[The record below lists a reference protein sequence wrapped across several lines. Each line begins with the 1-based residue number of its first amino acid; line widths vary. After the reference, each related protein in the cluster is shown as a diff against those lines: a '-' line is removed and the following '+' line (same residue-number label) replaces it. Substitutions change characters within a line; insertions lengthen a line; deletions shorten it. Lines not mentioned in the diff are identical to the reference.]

1 MSDRRTAILEAATTV
16 IARRG
21 VRGLRVEELAAEA
34 GVSKALIYYHFEDRT
49 GLLRHTLAFVNNRAE
64 RYTAEQPAAE
74 AAAGPEVT
82 AGREA
87 MTDSETAAGPGVAP
101 GSDAAPGPLRRL
113 EQALLLE
120 LQDLPH
126 VRENSTAWG
135 ELRASAVFDPQLRG
149 ELALANVI
157 WVREVA
163 DLLGEVRP
171 TAPESALTASAERLT
186 ALLEGLS
193 ARWLSGI
200 LPLPDA
206 RTRMREAIGVEVAH
220 PARDAVAPATY
231 DTPTPPEQA

>member
-1 MSDRRTAILEAATTV
+1 MSDRRTAILEAAATV

-21 VRGLRVEELAAEA
+21 VRGLRVEELAEEA

-49 GLLRHTLAFVNNRAE
+49 GLLRRTLAFVNNRAE
-64 RYTAEQPAAE
+64 RYTAEQAAAGQPAAE
-74 AAAGPEVT
+74 TPT
-82 AGREA
+82 
-87 MTDSETAAGPGVAP
+87 
-101 GSDAAPGPLRRL
+101 GPLRRL

-135 ELRASAVFDPQLRG
+135 ELRASAVFDPELRG
-149 ELALANVI
+149 ELALASVI

-163 DLLGEVRP
+163 DQLGEARP

-193 ARWLSGI
+193 ARWLSGT
-200 LPLPDA
+200 LPLTDA

-220 PARDAVAPATY
+220 LAGLD
-231 DTPTPPEQA
+231 

>member
-1 MSDRRTAILEAATTV
+1 MSDRRTAILEAAATV

-49 GLLRHTLAFVNNRAE
+49 GLLRRTLAFVNNRAE
-64 RYTAEQPAAE
+64 RYTAEQAAAGQPAAE
-74 AAAGPEVT
+74 APA
-82 AGREA
+82 
-87 MTDSETAAGPGVAP
+87 
-101 GSDAAPGPLRRL
+101 GPLRRL

-135 ELRASAVFDPQLRG
+135 ELRASAVFDPELRG
-149 ELALANVI
+149 ELALASVI

-163 DLLGEVRP
+163 DQLGEVRP

-200 LPLPDA
+200 LTLTDA
-206 RTRMREAIGVEVAH
+206 RIRMREAIGVEVAH
-220 PARDAVAPATY
+220 LTRLD
-231 DTPTPPEQA
+231 

>member
-1 MSDRRTAILEAATTV
+1 MSDRRTAILEAAATV

-21 VRGLRVEELAAEA
+21 VRGLRVEELAVEA

-49 GLLRHTLAFVNNRAE
+49 GLLRRTLAFVNNRAE
-64 RYTAEQPAAE
+64 RYTAEQSA
-74 AAAGPEVT
+74 V
-82 AGREA
+82 
-87 MTDSETAAGPGVAP
+87 
-101 GSDAAPGPLRRL
+101 DAATGAAPASGPLRQL

-135 ELRASAVFDPQLRG
+135 ELRASAVFDPELRG
-149 ELALANVI
+149 ELALASVI

-163 DLLGEVRP
+163 DQLGEVRP
-171 TAPESALTASAERLT
+171 TAPESALVASAERLT

-200 LPLPDA
+200 LPLTDA

-220 PARDAVAPATY
+220 LAGHTADRSADG
-231 DTPTPPEQA
+231 TPTSPNKLD

>member
-1 MSDRRTAILEAATTV
+1 MSDRRTAILEAAATV

-21 VRGLRVEELAAEA
+21 VRGLRVEELAVEA

-49 GLLRHTLAFVNNRAE
+49 GLLRRTLAFVNNRAE
-64 RYTAEQPAAE
+64 RYTVEQSAAD
-74 AAAGPEVT
+74 AAAGPGT
-82 AGREA
+82 PTG
-87 MTDSETAAGPGVAP
+87 
-101 GSDAAPGPLRRL
+101 AAPTAGPLRRL

-135 ELRASAVFDPQLRG
+135 ELRASAVFDPELRG
-149 ELALANVI
+149 ELALASVI

-163 DLLGEVRP
+163 DQLGEVRP

-220 PARDAVAPATY
+220 LAGRAACLPTDDAPRSSNKL
-231 DTPTPPEQA
+231 D

>member
-1 MSDRRTAILEAATTV
+1 MSDRRTAILEAAATV

-21 VRGLRVEELAAEA
+21 VRGLRVEELAVEA

-49 GLLRHTLAFVNNRAE
+49 GLLRRTLAFVNNRAE
-64 RYTAEQPAAE
+64 RYTAEQSAAD
-74 AAAGPEVT
+74 AAAGPDAVT
-82 AGREA
+82 
-87 MTDSETAAGPGVAP
+87 GPGTAT
-101 GSDAAPGPLRRL
+101 GAAPTTGPLGRL

-135 ELRASAVFDPQLRG
+135 ELRASAVFDPELRG
-149 ELALANVI
+149 ELALASVI

-163 DLLGEVRP
+163 DQLGEVRP
-171 TAPESALTASAERLT
+171 TAPESALIASAERLT

-200 LPLPDA
+200 LPLADA

-220 PARDAVAPATY
+220 LAGRRHADE
-231 DTPTPPEQA
+231 PE

>member
-1 MSDRRTAILEAATTV
+1 MSDRRTAILEAAATV

-21 VRGLRVEELAAEA
+21 VRGLRVEELAVEA

-49 GLLRHTLAFVNNRAE
+49 GLLRRTLAFVNNRAE
-64 RYTAEQPAAE
+64 RYTTEQSTADA
-74 AAAGPEVT
+74 VT
-82 AGREA
+82 
-87 MTDSETAAGPGVAP
+87 GPGTTT
-101 GSDAAPGPLRRL
+101 GDALTAGPLRRL

-135 ELRASAVFDPQLRG
+135 ELRASAVFDPELRG
-149 ELALANVI
+149 ELALASVI

-163 DLLGEVRP
+163 DQLGEVRP
-171 TAPESALTASAERLT
+171 TAPESALITSAERLT

-200 LPLPDA
+200 LPLADT

-220 PARDAVAPATY
+220 LAGRRHADELEYT
-231 DTPTPPEQA
+231 

>member
-1 MSDRRTAILEAATTV
+1 MSDRRTAILEAAATV

-21 VRGLRVEELAAEA
+21 VRGLRVEELAVEA

-49 GLLRHTLAFVNNRAE
+49 GLLRRTLAFVNNRAE
-64 RYTAEQPAAE
+64 RYTAEQSAA
-74 AAAGPEVT
+74 
-82 AGREA
+82 
-87 MTDSETAAGPGVAP
+87 
-101 GSDAAPGPLRRL
+101 DAATGAAPASGPLRRL

-135 ELRASAVFDPQLRG
+135 ELRASAVFDPELRG
-149 ELALANVI
+149 ELALASVI

-163 DLLGEVRP
+163 DQLGEVRP
-171 TAPESALTASAERLT
+171 TAPEPALVASAERLT

-200 LPLPDA
+200 LPLTDA

-220 PARDAVAPATY
+220 LARHTADRSA
-231 DTPTPPEQA
+231 DGTPTSPNKLD

>member
-1 MSDRRTAILEAATTV
+1 MSDRRTAILEAAATV

-49 GLLRHTLAFVNNRAE
+49 GLLRRTLAFVNNRAE
-64 RYTAEQPAAE
+64 RYTAEQAAAGQPAAE
-74 AAAGPEVT
+74 APA
-82 AGREA
+82 
-87 MTDSETAAGPGVAP
+87 
-101 GSDAAPGPLRRL
+101 GPLRRL

-135 ELRASAVFDPQLRG
+135 ELRASAVFDPELRG
-149 ELALANVI
+149 ELALASVI

-163 DLLGEVRP
+163 DQLGEVRP

-200 LPLPDA
+200 LPLTDA

-220 PARDAVAPATY
+220 LAQLD
-231 DTPTPPEQA
+231 

>member
-1 MSDRRTAILEAATTV
+1 MSDRRTAILEAAATV

-49 GLLRHTLAFVNNRAE
+49 GLLRRTLAFVNNRAE
-64 RYTAEQPAAE
+64 RYTAEQAAAGQPAAE
-74 AAAGPEVT
+74 APA
-82 AGREA
+82 
-87 MTDSETAAGPGVAP
+87 
-101 GSDAAPGPLRRL
+101 GPLRRL

-135 ELRASAVFDPQLRG
+135 ELRASAVFDPELRG
-149 ELALANVI
+149 ELALASVI

-163 DLLGEVRP
+163 DQLGEVRP

-200 LPLPDA
+200 LPLTDA

-220 PARDAVAPATY
+220 LTRLD
-231 DTPTPPEQA
+231 

>member
-1 MSDRRTAILEAATTV
+1 MSDRRTAILEAAATV

-21 VRGLRVEELAAEA
+21 VRGLRVEELAEEA

-49 GLLRHTLAFVNNRAE
+49 GLLRRTLAFVNNRAE
-64 RYTAEQPAAE
+64 RYTAEQAAAGQPAAE
-74 AAAGPEVT
+74 TPAGPL
-82 AGREA
+82 
-87 MTDSETAAGPGVAP
+87 S
-101 GSDAAPGPLRRL
+101 RL

-135 ELRASAVFDPQLRG
+135 ELRASAVFDPELRG
-149 ELALANVI
+149 ELALASVI

-163 DLLGEVRP
+163 DQLGEARP

-200 LPLPDA
+200 LPLTDA

-220 PARDAVAPATY
+220 LAGLD
-231 DTPTPPEQA
+231 

>member
-1 MSDRRTAILEAATTV
+1 MSDRRTAILEAAATV

-21 VRGLRVEELAAEA
+21 VRGLRVEELAVEA

-49 GLLRHTLAFVNNRAE
+49 GLLRRTLAFVNNRAE
-64 RYTAEQPAAE
+64 RYTAEQSAA
-74 AAAGPEVT
+74 
-82 AGREA
+82 
-87 MTDSETAAGPGVAP
+87 DTAAGPDAMTAP
-101 GSDAAPGPLRRL
+101 GTTTGATPTTGPLRRL

-120 LQDLPH
+120 LQDLPQ

-135 ELRASAVFDPQLRG
+135 ELRASAVFDPELRG
-149 ELALANVI
+149 ELALASVI

-163 DLLGEVRP
+163 DQLGEARP

-200 LPLPDA
+200 LPLADA

-220 PARDAVAPATY
+220 LAGHVARL
-231 DTPTPPEQA
+231 PTGDMPTSSQKLD

>member
-1 MSDRRTAILEAATTV
+1 MSDRRTAILEAAATV

-49 GLLRHTLAFVNNRAE
+49 GLLRRTLAFVNNRAE
-64 RYTAEQPAAE
+64 RYTAEQSA
-74 AAAGPEVT
+74 V
-82 AGREA
+82 
-87 MTDSETAAGPGVAP
+87 
-101 GSDAAPGPLRRL
+101 DAATGPDATAWPDAADDPGAATGAAPASGPLRRL

-135 ELRASAVFDPQLRG
+135 ELRASAVFDPELRG
-149 ELALANVI
+149 ELALASVI

-163 DLLGEVRP
+163 DQLGEVRP
-171 TAPESALTASAERLT
+171 TAPESALVASAERLT

-200 LPLPDA
+200 LPLADA
-206 RTRMREAIGVEVAH
+206 RTRMREAVGVEVAH
-220 PARDAVAPATY
+220 LAGHTADPSDGG
-231 DTPTPPEQA
+231 TPTSPNRLD

>member
-1 MSDRRTAILEAATTV
+1 MSDRRTAILEAAATV

-49 GLLRHTLAFVNNRAE
+49 GLLRRTLAFVNNRAE
-64 RYTAEQPAAE
+64 RYTAEQAAAGQPAAE
-74 AAAGPEVT
+74 APA
-82 AGREA
+82 
-87 MTDSETAAGPGVAP
+87 
-101 GSDAAPGPLRRL
+101 GPLRRL

-120 LQDLPH
+120 LQDLPL

-135 ELRASAVFDPQLRG
+135 ELRASAVFDPELRG
-149 ELALANVI
+149 ELALASVI

-163 DLLGEVRP
+163 DQLGEVRP

-200 LPLPDA
+200 LPLTDA

-220 PARDAVAPATY
+220 LAQLD
-231 DTPTPPEQA
+231 

>member
-1 MSDRRTAILEAATTV
+1 MSDRRTAILEAAATV

-49 GLLRHTLAFVNNRAE
+49 GLLRRTLAFVNNRAE
-64 RYTAEQPAAE
+64 RYTAEQAAAGQPAAE
-74 AAAGPEVT
+74 APA
-82 AGREA
+82 
-87 MTDSETAAGPGVAP
+87 
-101 GSDAAPGPLRRL
+101 GPLRRL

-135 ELRASAVFDPQLRG
+135 ELRASAVFDPELRG
-149 ELALANVI
+149 ELALASVI

-163 DLLGEVRP
+163 NQLGEVRP

-200 LPLPDA
+200 LPLTDA

-220 PARDAVAPATY
+220 LAQLD
-231 DTPTPPEQA
+231 

>member
-1 MSDRRTAILEAATTV
+1 MNDRRTAILEAAATV

-49 GLLRHTLAFVNNRAE
+49 GLLRRTLAFVNNRAE
-64 RYTAEQPAAE
+64 RYTAEQAATGQPGAE
-74 AAAGPEVT
+74 APA
-82 AGREA
+82 
-87 MTDSETAAGPGVAP
+87 
-101 GSDAAPGPLRRL
+101 GPLRRL

-135 ELRASAVFDPQLRG
+135 ELRASAVFDPELRG
-149 ELALANVI
+149 ELALASVI

-163 DLLGEVRP
+163 DQLGEVRP
-171 TAPESALTASAERLT
+171 AAPESALTASAERLT

-193 ARWLSGI
+193 ARWLSGV
-200 LPLPDA
+200 LSLTDA

-220 PARDAVAPATY
+220 LAQLD
-231 DTPTPPEQA
+231 

>member
-1 MSDRRTAILEAATTV
+1 MSDRRTAILEAAATV

-21 VRGLRVEELAAEA
+21 VRGLRVEELAVEA

-49 GLLRHTLAFVNNRAE
+49 GLLRRTLAFVNNRAE
-64 RYTAEQPAAE
+64 RYTAEQSA
-74 AAAGPEVT
+74 V
-82 AGREA
+82 
-87 MTDSETAAGPGVAP
+87 
-101 GSDAAPGPLRRL
+101 DAATGPDATAWPDAADDPGAATGAAPASGPLRRL

-135 ELRASAVFDPQLRG
+135 ELRASAVFDPELRG
-149 ELALANVI
+149 ELALASVI

-163 DLLGEVRP
+163 DQLGEVRP
-171 TAPESALTASAERLT
+171 TAPESALVASAERLT

-200 LPLPDA
+200 LPLTDA

-220 PARDAVAPATY
+220 LAGHTADRSTDG
-231 DTPTPPEQA
+231 TPTSPNKLD

>member
-1 MSDRRTAILEAATTV
+1 MNDRRTAILEAAATV

-49 GLLRHTLAFVNNRAE
+49 GLLRRTLAFVNNRAE
-64 RYTAEQPAAE
+64 RYTAEQ
-74 AAAGPEVT
+74 AAAGQPT
-82 AGREA
+82 TEA
-87 MTDSETAAGPGVAP
+87 PA
-101 GSDAAPGPLRRL
+101 GPLRRL

-135 ELRASAVFDPQLRG
+135 ELRASAVFDPELRG
-149 ELALANVI
+149 ELALASVI

-163 DLLGEVRP
+163 DQLGEARP

-200 LPLPDA
+200 LPLTDA

-220 PARDAVAPATY
+220 LARLD
-231 DTPTPPEQA
+231 

>member
-1 MSDRRTAILEAATTV
+1 MSDRRTAILEAAATV

-21 VRGLRVEELAAEA
+21 VRGLRVEELAVEA

-49 GLLRHTLAFVNNRAE
+49 GLLRRTLAFVNNRAE
-64 RYTAEQPAAE
+64 RYTAEQSAAD
-74 AAAGPEVT
+74 AAADPDTVTDPGAPTDPGTT
-82 AGREA
+82 AG
-87 MTDSETAAGPGVAP
+87 
-101 GSDAAPGPLRRL
+101 AAPTAGPLRRL

-135 ELRASAVFDPQLRG
+135 ELRASAVFDPELRG
-149 ELALANVI
+149 ELALASVI

-163 DLLGEVRP
+163 DQLGEVRP

-200 LPLPDA
+200 LPLADA

-220 PARDAVAPATY
+220 LAGHVARLPAD
-231 DTPTPPEQA
+231 DMPTSSQKLD

>member
-1 MSDRRTAILEAATTV
+1 MSDRRTAILEAAATV

-49 GLLRHTLAFVNNRAE
+49 ALLRRTLAFVNNRAE
-64 RYTAEQPAAE
+64 RYTAEQAAAGQPAAE
-74 AAAGPEVT
+74 APA
-82 AGREA
+82 
-87 MTDSETAAGPGVAP
+87 
-101 GSDAAPGPLRRL
+101 GPLRRL

-135 ELRASAVFDPQLRG
+135 ELRASAVFDPELRG
-149 ELALANVI
+149 ELALASVI

-163 DLLGEVRP
+163 DQLGEVRP

-200 LPLPDA
+200 LTLTDA
-206 RTRMREAIGVEVAH
+206 RIRMREAIGVEVAH
-220 PARDAVAPATY
+220 LTRLD
-231 DTPTPPEQA
+231 

>member
-1 MSDRRTAILEAATTV
+1 MSDRRTAILEAAATV

-21 VRGLRVEELAAEA
+21 VRGLRVEELAVEA

-49 GLLRHTLAFVNNRAE
+49 GLLRRTLAFVNNRAE
-64 RYTAEQPAAE
+64 RYTAEQSAAD
-74 AAAGPEVT
+74 AAV
-82 AGREA
+82 
-87 MTDSETAAGPGVAP
+87 GPGAVADP
-101 GSDAAPGPLRRL
+101 GTTTGATPTAGPLRRL

-135 ELRASAVFDPQLRG
+135 ELRASAVFDPELRG
-149 ELALANVI
+149 ELALASVI
-157 WVREVA
+157 WAREVA
-163 DLLGEVRP
+163 DQLGEVRP
-171 TAPESALTASAERLT
+171 TAPESALIASAERLT

-220 PARDAVAPATY
+220 LAGHVACPPAD
-231 DTPTPPEQA
+231 DMPTSSNKLD